1 MKLEVG
7 MYYRSKLGKIKQ
19 VTEDDL
25 ITKQDYKIAD
35 YNLLALVEV
44 GDLINK
50 KEVMKIIHFEG
61 DTFYRIELF
70 GGKAI
75 MNSKDIKSFVTK
87 EQYEGVSYEYI

>member
-7 MYYRSKLGKIKQ
+7 MYYRSKSGIIKQ

-44 GDLINK
+44 VDLINK

-70 GGKAI
+70 GERNI
-75 MNSKDIKSFVTK
+75 MF
-87 EQYEGVSYEYI
+87 